1 MKKMFF
7 FLLFSIFISNNIFA
21 QQMLSTDDKMARISF
36 AVHLITYDTISA
48 FESAKGEAY
57 YKMLIDAFS
66 KNAIIPDFMPSD
78 LSSHDRNKINKI
90 ILQLR
95 AIKSNPP
102 SWDELYRQET
112 QYLIWKD
119 KVTR

>member
-1 MKKMFF
+1 
-7 FLLFSIFISNNIFA
+7 
-21 QQMLSTDDKMARISF
+21 MLSPDDKMARISF

-66 KNAIIPDFMPSD
+66 KNATTPDFMPSD

-90 ILQLR
+90 ILHR

-102 SWDELYRQET
+102 SWNEPYRQET

-119 KVTR
+119 KVIRRRSKYKIRY

>member
-1 MKKMFF
+1 
-7 FLLFSIFISNNIFA
+7 
-21 QQMLSTDDKMARISF
+21 MLSPDDKMARISF

-66 KNAIIPDFMPSD
+66 KNATTPDFMPSD
-78 LSSHDRNKINKI
+78 LSSHDRNKI
-90 ILQLR
+90 ILYR

-102 SWDELYRQET
+102 SWNEPYRQET

-119 KVTR
+119 KVIRRRSKYKIRY